1 MFRVY
6 LLTALGTE
14 VVYYEGENYE
24 LAKMAVADFNS
35 MAFEA
40 RLEEVA

>member
-6 LLTALGTE
+6 LLTALGSE
-14 VVYYEGENYE
+14 VIYYEGENE
-24 LAKMAVADFNS
+24 FLATQAVEDFNS

-40 RLEEVA
+40 RIELI